1 MKKKLAN
8 LLFLAIMALPATA
21 QITILAM
28 DDVKKSEPI
37 DELVFR
43 AQYELKMV
51 EDTTKADRQPNSE
64 TMMLEVGKKCSQ
76 FYSYTTYLRDSTL
89 IADYANKVSQDVLQ
103 QHAKAYGNGRIT
115 YRIYKNYPTGKVTTL
130 DRLAT
135 SNFRCEEKNEKPVW
149 TLLPDTATILTY
161 HCRKATGHFRGRSYT
176 AWFTM
181 EIPVSEGPWKL
192 CGLPGLIIKA
202 EDDRR
207 HYSFECTGIEQFR
220 GPKPLLFNGK
230 GFESISRRDLNKV
243 YERYAKD
250 PVGFIT
256 STAPNVK
263 LTVKDEQGNTLKN
276 FELPYNPIELSENNK
291 MKTAIILSL
300 LSFLL
305 HIHTNAQNTIKG
317 RVTDKVTRQPLES
330 ATVTLQQGG
339 DGNIINYTL
348 TDADGRFQLS
358 SSSLKDRTITVFYM
372 GYRKKT
378 IPVLISRPLTIELE
392 QEAVLLK
399 EVQIRPG
406 RVWGRQ
412 DTLKYDLTRFTSS
425 KDRNVSDVL
434 KKLPGINVEENGTI
448 KYNGKVISNLYVEG
462 MDVSGGRYNQ
472 INNNLKADAV
482 QAAEV
487 IEGHQPI
494 KSLRGKTFTD
504 DVALNLK
511 LKPEVRSQWIYT
523 VMAGGGYGEK
533 ALYDASF
540 NVLQLS
546 RNRQTVYTYKA
557 NNIGRNLFSDQ
568 QKLASGNSFDRVTDS
583 NPPIFLPLPE
593 PAIPLSQK
601 RLLFNETH
609 TASANRLYRLDEE
622 KQLRFQLGYIHDRTT
637 RQYGSEEIYYFAQ
650 DTVHTATNRHDRLKT
665 DCLNGEVNYED
676 NAASRY
682 TRENFSFAGTWKS
695 GVSDITGDN
704 VIFQKIKNSQWELKN
719 YFNQLY
725 TKEKYTW
732 GIRSYIRYTHLPA
745 LLTVIHRNLPV
756 SSADNRLIATCIHR
770 RDELNLPDNINENT
784 YRTVTGQTYES
795 IPTEYEEMNIDN
807 AYTDNALY
815 GMRKKNGVNYQLT
828 GGFRG
833 ELSSV
838 RQENS
843 YSAPR
848 YSFYTIPRI
857 EWERTDF
864 LLTAAATVWWNR
876 LPKQSYSRF
885 YAAPSLYFR
894 YKFSPRW
901 KMSLSGS
908 LDESEGGIQDIYP
921 FHYREDYRTV
931 VKHTGKV
938 AVTVRQLYTCY
949 LEYKNTVKEFFWTLS
964 ASYSHNRYNL
974 MAERNYKDGNFYL
987 SSVERNHSSYSYALN
1002 TIGSKGVY
1010 DWNLKTSL
1018 ELTLARNEGKQLNE
1032 NIVQNYRYDY
1042 LRVEPKIVWA
1052 PSALFEVEYKATVSC
1067 GGSGIGKD
1075 TRLDPLWDVAQRLT
1089 LSLGFHDTDF
1099 RLSGEHFYNDLSKD
1113 QHLNTWLADVSLIHK
1128 SGKWRFTASAM
1139 NLFNKEQ
1146 YRYTLYSAVQSYTSW
1161 VKLRPREFMV
1171 SVQYQ
1176 W

>member
-1 MKKKLAN
+1 
-8 LLFLAIMALPATA
+8 
-21 QITILAM
+21 
-28 DDVKKSEPI
+28 
-37 DELVFR
+37 
-43 AQYELKMV
+43 
-51 EDTTKADRQPNSE
+51 
-64 TMMLEVGKKCSQ
+64 
-76 FYSYTTYLRDSTL
+76 
-89 IADYANKVSQDVLQ
+89 
-103 QHAKAYGNGRIT
+103 
-115 YRIYKNYPTGKVTTL
+115 
-130 DRLAT
+130 
-135 SNFRCEEKNEKPVW
+135 
-149 TLLPDTATILTY
+149 
-161 HCRKATGHFRGRSYT
+161 
-176 AWFTM
+176 
-181 EIPVSEGPWKL
+181 
-192 CGLPGLIIKA
+192 
-202 EDDRR
+202 
-207 HYSFECTGIEQFR
+207 
-220 GPKPLLFNGK
+220 
-230 GFESISRRDLNKV
+230 
-243 YERYAKD
+243 
-250 PVGFIT
+250 
-256 STAPNVK
+256 
-263 LTVKDEQGNTLKN
+263 
-276 FELPYNPIELSENNK
+276 

-300 LSFLL
+300 LSFLF
-305 HIHTNAQNTIKG
+305 HIQTNAQNTIEG

-330 ATVTLQQGG
+330 ATVTLQQEG

-348 TDADGRFQLS
+348 TDVDGCFQLS

-378 IPVLISRPLTIELE
+378 VPVLAGRPLTIELE
-392 QEAVLLK
+392 QEAIMLK
-399 EVQIRPG
+399 EVQIRSG

-412 DTLKYDLTRFTSS
+412 DTLKYDLTRFASS

-448 KYNGKVISNLYVEG
+448 KYNGKAISNLYVEG

-511 LKPEVRSQWIYT
+511 LKPEVRSKWIYT

-540 NVLQLS
+540 NALQLS

-557 NNIGRNLFSDQ
+557 NNTGRNLFSDQ

-583 NPPIFLPLPE
+583 NLPIFLPLPE
-593 PAIPLSQK
+593 PAMPLSQK

-665 DCLNGEVNYED
+665 DCLNAEVNYED
-676 NAASRY
+676 NTVSRY

-704 VIFQKIKNSQWELKN
+704 AIFQKIKNSQWELKN

-732 GIRSYIRYTHLPA
+732 GIRSYTRYTHCSA
-745 LLTVIHRNLPV
+745 SLTVAHRNLPILF
-756 SSADNRLIATCIHR
+756 ADNMLIADCIYHR
-770 RDELNLPDNINENT
+770 NELSSSDNISENT
-784 YRTVTGQTYES
+784 YRTVIGQTHES
-795 IPTEYEEMNIDN
+795 ILAEYEEMNTGN
-807 AYTDNALY
+807 AYTDNTLY
-815 GMRKKNGVNYQLT
+815 GMRKINGVNYQLT
-828 GGFRG
+828 GGFCG

-838 RQENS
+838 KQENA
-843 YSAPR
+843 YSAHS
-848 YSFYTIPRI
+848 YSFYTVPRI
-857 EWERTDF
+857 EWERNDF
-864 LLTAAATVWWNR
+864 LFTAATTVRWTH

-885 YAAPSLYFR
+885 CVSPFFCFR
-894 YKFSPRW
+894 YKFTPRW
-901 KMSLSGS
+901 KMSLLGS
-908 LDESEGGIQDIYP
+908 LDESEGGLKDIYP
-921 FHYREDYRTV
+921 FRYREDYRTV

-938 AVTVRQLYTCY
+938 PVTVRQLYTCY
-949 LEYKNTVKEFFWTLS
+949 LEYKNTIKEFFWTLS

-974 MAERNYKDGNFYL
+974 ITERNYKDGNFYL
-987 SSVERNHSSYSYALN
+987 SSVERNHSSHSYILN
-1002 TIGSKGVY
+1002 TIGSKGIY

-1032 NIVQNYRYDY
+1032 GIVQDYRYDY
-1042 LRVEPKIVWA
+1042 LCVEPKIVWA
-1052 PSALFEVEYKATVSC
+1052 PSVFFEAEYKATVSC
-1067 GGSGIGKD
+1067 VGGGIGED
-1075 TRLDPLWDVAQRLT
+1075 TSLDPLWEVAQRLT
-1089 LSLGFHDTDF
+1089 LSLEFHDTEF
-1099 RLSGEHFYNDLSKD
+1099 RLSGEHFYNDLSKN
-1113 QHLNTWLADVSLIHK
+1113 QHLNIWLADVSLIHK
-1128 SGKWRFTASAM
+1128 AGKWRFAASAI

-1161 VKLRPREFMV
+1161 IKLRPREFMV

>member
-1 MKKKLAN
+1 
-8 LLFLAIMALPATA
+8 
-21 QITILAM
+21 
-28 DDVKKSEPI
+28 
-37 DELVFR
+37 
-43 AQYELKMV
+43 
-51 EDTTKADRQPNSE
+51 
-64 TMMLEVGKKCSQ
+64 
-76 FYSYTTYLRDSTL
+76 
-89 IADYANKVSQDVLQ
+89 
-103 QHAKAYGNGRIT
+103 
-115 YRIYKNYPTGKVTTL
+115 
-130 DRLAT
+130 
-135 SNFRCEEKNEKPVW
+135 
-149 TLLPDTATILTY
+149 
-161 HCRKATGHFRGRSYT
+161 
-176 AWFTM
+176 
-181 EIPVSEGPWKL
+181 
-192 CGLPGLIIKA
+192 
-202 EDDRR
+202 
-207 HYSFECTGIEQFR
+207 
-220 GPKPLLFNGK
+220 
-230 GFESISRRDLNKV
+230 
-243 YERYAKD
+243 
-250 PVGFIT
+250 
-256 STAPNVK
+256 
-263 LTVKDEQGNTLKN
+263 
-276 FELPYNPIELSENNK
+276 

-300 LSFLL
+300 LSFLF
-305 HIHTNAQNTIKG
+305 HIQTNAQNTIEG

-330 ATVTLQQGG
+330 ATVTLQQEG

-348 TDADGRFQLS
+348 TDVDGCFQLS

-378 IPVLISRPLTIELE
+378 VPVLAGRPLTIELE
-392 QEAVLLK
+392 QEAIMLK
-399 EVQIRPG
+399 EVQIRSG

-412 DTLKYDLTRFTSS
+412 DTLKYDLTRFASS

-448 KYNGKVISNLYVEG
+448 KYNGKAISNLYVEG

-511 LKPEVRSQWIYT
+511 LKPEVRSKWIYT

-540 NVLQLS
+540 NALQLS

-557 NNIGRNLFSDQ
+557 NNTGRNLFSDQ

-583 NPPIFLPLPE
+583 NLPIFLPLPE
-593 PAIPLSQK
+593 PAMPLSQK

-665 DCLNGEVNYED
+665 DCLNAEVNYED
-676 NAASRY
+676 NTVSRY

-704 VIFQKIKNSQWELKN
+704 AIFQKIKNSQWELKN

-732 GIRSYIRYTHLPA
+732 GIRSYTRYTHCSA
-745 LLTVIHRNLPV
+745 SLTVAHRNLPILF
-756 SSADNRLIATCIHR
+756 ADNMLIADCIYHR
-770 RDELNLPDNINENT
+770 NELSSSDNISENT
-784 YRTVTGQTYES
+784 YRTIIGQTHES
-795 IPTEYEEMNIDN
+795 ILAEYEEMNTGN

-815 GMRKKNGVNYQLT
+815 GMRKINGVNYQLT
-828 GGFRG
+828 GGFCG

-838 RQENS
+838 KQENA
-843 YSAPR
+843 YSAHS
-848 YSFYTIPRI
+848 YSFYTVPRI
-857 EWERTDF
+857 EWERNDF
-864 LLTAAATVWWNR
+864 LFTAATTVRWTH

-885 YAAPSLYFR
+885 CVSPFFCFR
-894 YKFSPRW
+894 YKFTPRW
-901 KMSLSGS
+901 KMSLLGS
-908 LDESEGGIQDIYP
+908 LDESEGGLKDIYP
-921 FHYREDYRTV
+921 FRYREDYRTV

-938 AVTVRQLYTCY
+938 PVTVRQLYTCY
-949 LEYKNTVKEFFWTLS
+949 LEYKNTIKEFFWTLS

-974 MAERNYKDGNFYL
+974 ITERNYKDGNFYL
-987 SSVERNHSSYSYALN
+987 SSVERNHSSHSYILN
-1002 TIGSKGVY
+1002 TIGSKGIY

-1032 NIVQNYRYDY
+1032 GIVQDYRYDY
-1042 LRVEPKIVWA
+1042 LCVEPKIVWA
-1052 PSALFEVEYKATVSC
+1052 PSVFFEAEYKATVSC
-1067 GGSGIGKD
+1067 VGGGIGED
-1075 TRLDPLWDVAQRLT
+1075 TSLDPLWEVAQRLT
-1089 LSLGFHDTDF
+1089 LSLEFHDTEF
-1099 RLSGEHFYNDLSKD
+1099 RLSGEHFYNDLSKN
-1113 QHLNTWLADVSLIHK
+1113 QHLNIWLADVSLIHK
-1128 SGKWRFTASAM
+1128 AGKWRFAASAI

-1161 VKLRPREFMV
+1161 IKLRPREFMV

>member
-1 MKKKLAN
+1 
-8 LLFLAIMALPATA
+8 
-21 QITILAM
+21 
-28 DDVKKSEPI
+28 
-37 DELVFR
+37 
-43 AQYELKMV
+43 
-51 EDTTKADRQPNSE
+51 
-64 TMMLEVGKKCSQ
+64 
-76 FYSYTTYLRDSTL
+76 
-89 IADYANKVSQDVLQ
+89 
-103 QHAKAYGNGRIT
+103 
-115 YRIYKNYPTGKVTTL
+115 
-130 DRLAT
+130 
-135 SNFRCEEKNEKPVW
+135 
-149 TLLPDTATILTY
+149 
-161 HCRKATGHFRGRSYT
+161 
-176 AWFTM
+176 
-181 EIPVSEGPWKL
+181 
-192 CGLPGLIIKA
+192 
-202 EDDRR
+202 
-207 HYSFECTGIEQFR
+207 
-220 GPKPLLFNGK
+220 
-230 GFESISRRDLNKV
+230 
-243 YERYAKD
+243 
-250 PVGFIT
+250 
-256 STAPNVK
+256 
-263 LTVKDEQGNTLKN
+263 
-276 FELPYNPIELSENNK
+276 

-300 LSFLL
+300 LSFLF
-305 HIHTNAQNTIKG
+305 HIQTNAQNTIEG
-317 RVTDKVTRQPLES
+317 RITDKVTRQPLES
-330 ATVTLQQGG
+330 ATVTLQQEG

-348 TDADGRFQLS
+348 TDVDGCFQLS

-378 IPVLISRPLTIELE
+378 VPVLAGRPLTIELE
-392 QEAVLLK
+392 QEAIMLK
-399 EVQIRPG
+399 EVQIRSG

-412 DTLKYDLTRFTSS
+412 DTLKYDLTRFASS

-448 KYNGKVISNLYVEG
+448 KYNGKAISNLYVEG

-511 LKPEVRSQWIYT
+511 LKPEVRSKWIYT

-540 NVLQLS
+540 NALQLS

-557 NNIGRNLFSDQ
+557 NNTGRNLFSDQ

-583 NPPIFLPLPE
+583 NLPIFLPLPE
-593 PAIPLSQK
+593 PAMPLSQK

-665 DCLNGEVNYED
+665 DCLNAEVNYED
-676 NAASRY
+676 NTVSRY

-704 VIFQKIKNSQWELKN
+704 AIFQKIKNSQWELKN

-732 GIRSYIRYTHLPA
+732 GIRSYIRYTHCSA
-745 LLTVIHRNLPV
+745 SLTVAHRNLPILF
-756 SSADNRLIATCIHR
+756 ADNMLIADCIYHR
-770 RDELNLPDNINENT
+770 NELSSSDNISENT
-784 YRTVTGQTYES
+784 YRTVIGQTHES
-795 IPTEYEEMNIDN
+795 ILAEYEEMNTGN

-815 GMRKKNGVNYQLT
+815 GMRKINGVNYQLT
-828 GGFRG
+828 GGFCG

-838 RQENS
+838 KQENA
-843 YSAPR
+843 YSAHS
-848 YSFYTIPRI
+848 YSFYTVPRI
-857 EWERTDF
+857 EWERNDF
-864 LLTAAATVWWNR
+864 LFTAATTVRWTH

-885 YAAPSLYFR
+885 CVSPFFCFR
-894 YKFSPRW
+894 YKFTPRW
-901 KMSLSGS
+901 KMSLLGS
-908 LDESEGGIQDIYP
+908 LDESEGGLKDIYP
-921 FHYREDYRTV
+921 FRYREDYRTV

-938 AVTVRQLYTCY
+938 PVTVRQLYTCY
-949 LEYKNTVKEFFWTLS
+949 LEYKNTIKEFFWTLS

-974 MAERNYKDGNFYL
+974 ITERNYKDGNFYL
-987 SSVERNHSSYSYALN
+987 SSVERNHSSHSYTLN
-1002 TIGSKGVY
+1002 TIGSKGIY

-1032 NIVQNYRYDY
+1032 GIVQDYRYDY
-1042 LRVEPKIVWA
+1042 LCVEPKIVWA
-1052 PSALFEVEYKATVSC
+1052 PSVFFEAEYKATVSC
-1067 GGSGIGKD
+1067 VGGGIGED
-1075 TRLDPLWDVAQRLT
+1075 TSLDPLWEVAQRLT
-1089 LSLGFHDTDF
+1089 LSLEFHDTEF
-1099 RLSGEHFYNDLSKD
+1099 RLSGEHFYNDLSKN
-1113 QHLNTWLADVSLIHK
+1113 QHLNIWLADVSLIHK
-1128 SGKWRFTASAM
+1128 AGKWRFAASAI

-1161 VKLRPREFMV
+1161 IKLRPREFMV

>member
-1 MKKKLAN
+1 
-8 LLFLAIMALPATA
+8 
-21 QITILAM
+21 
-28 DDVKKSEPI
+28 
-37 DELVFR
+37 
-43 AQYELKMV
+43 
-51 EDTTKADRQPNSE
+51 
-64 TMMLEVGKKCSQ
+64 
-76 FYSYTTYLRDSTL
+76 
-89 IADYANKVSQDVLQ
+89 
-103 QHAKAYGNGRIT
+103 
-115 YRIYKNYPTGKVTTL
+115 
-130 DRLAT
+130 
-135 SNFRCEEKNEKPVW
+135 
-149 TLLPDTATILTY
+149 
-161 HCRKATGHFRGRSYT
+161 
-176 AWFTM
+176 
-181 EIPVSEGPWKL
+181 
-192 CGLPGLIIKA
+192 
-202 EDDRR
+202 
-207 HYSFECTGIEQFR
+207 
-220 GPKPLLFNGK
+220 
-230 GFESISRRDLNKV
+230 
-243 YERYAKD
+243 
-250 PVGFIT
+250 
-256 STAPNVK
+256 
-263 LTVKDEQGNTLKN
+263 
-276 FELPYNPIELSENNK
+276 

-300 LSFLL
+300 LSFLF
-305 HIHTNAQNTIKG
+305 HIQTNAQNTIEG

-330 ATVTLQQGG
+330 ATVTLQQEG

-348 TDADGRFQLS
+348 TDVDGRFQLS
-358 SSSLKDRTITVFYM
+358 SSSLKDRIITVFYM

-378 IPVLISRPLTIELE
+378 VPVLAGRPLTIELE
-392 QEAVLLK
+392 QEAIMLK
-399 EVQIRPG
+399 EVQIRSG

-412 DTLKYDLTRFTSS
+412 DTLKYDLTRFASS

-448 KYNGKVISNLYVEG
+448 KYNGKAISNLYVEG

-511 LKPEVRSQWIYT
+511 LKPEVRSKWIYT

-540 NVLQLS
+540 NALQLS

-557 NNIGRNLFSDQ
+557 NNTGRNLFSDQ

-583 NPPIFLPLPE
+583 NLPIFLPLPE
-593 PAIPLSQK
+593 PAMPLSQK

-637 RQYGSEEIYYFAQ
+637 RQYGSEEIYYFVQ

-665 DCLNGEVNYED
+665 DCLNAEVNYED
-676 NAASRY
+676 NTVSRY

-704 VIFQKIKNSQWELKN
+704 AIFQKIKNSQWELKN

-732 GIRSYIRYTHLPA
+732 GIRSYIRYTHCPA
-745 LLTVIHRNLPV
+745 SLTVAHRNLPILF
-756 SSADNRLIATCIHR
+756 ADNMLIANCIYHR
-770 RDELNLPDNINENT
+770 NELSSPDNISENT
-784 YRTVTGQTYES
+784 YRTVIGQTHES
-795 IPTEYEEMNIDN
+795 ILAEYEEMNTGN

-815 GMRKKNGVNYQLT
+815 GMRKINGVNYQLT
-828 GGFRG
+828 GGFCG

-838 RQENS
+838 KQENA
-843 YSAPR
+843 YSAHS
-848 YSFYTIPRI
+848 YSFYTVPRI
-857 EWERTDF
+857 EWERNDF
-864 LLTAAATVWWNR
+864 LFTAATTVRWSH

-885 YAAPSLYFR
+885 CVSPFFCFR
-894 YKFSPRW
+894 YKFTPRW
-901 KMSLSGS
+901 KMSLLGS
-908 LDESEGGIQDIYP
+908 LDESEGGLKDIYP
-921 FHYREDYRTV
+921 FRYREDYRTV

-938 AVTVRQLYTCY
+938 PVTVRQLYTCY
-949 LEYKNTVKEFFWTLS
+949 LEYKNTIKEFFWTLS

-974 MAERNYKDGNFYL
+974 ITERNYKDGNFYL
-987 SSVERNHSSYSYALN
+987 SSVERNHSSHSYTLN
-1002 TIGSKGVY
+1002 TIGSKGIY

-1032 NIVQNYRYDY
+1032 GIVQDYRYDY
-1042 LRVEPKIVWA
+1042 LCIEPKIVWA
-1052 PSALFEVEYKATVSC
+1052 PSVFFEAEYKATVSC
-1067 GGSGIGKD
+1067 VGGGIGED
-1075 TRLDPLWDVAQRLT
+1075 TSLDPLWEVAQRLT
-1089 LSLGFHDTDF
+1089 LSLEFHDTEF
-1099 RLSGEHFYNDLSKD
+1099 RLSGEHFYNDLSKN
-1113 QHLNTWLADVSLIHK
+1113 QHLNIWLADVSLIHK
-1128 SGKWRFTASAM
+1128 AGKWRFAASAI

-1161 VKLRPREFMV
+1161 IKLRPREFMV